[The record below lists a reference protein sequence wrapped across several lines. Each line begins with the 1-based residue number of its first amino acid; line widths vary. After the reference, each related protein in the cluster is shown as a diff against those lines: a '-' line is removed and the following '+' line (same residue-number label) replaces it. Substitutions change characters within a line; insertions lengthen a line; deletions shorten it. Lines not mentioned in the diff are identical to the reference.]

1 MPERFLRCDF
11 PNGKPEPDPHDIIFG
26 FGRRECPGKL
36 VADMELFLAFACSLA
51 VFDIKRPVDERERP
65 IEDKYEFGTTG
76 LLR

>member
-1 MPERFLRCDF
+1 
-11 PNGKPEPDPHDIIFG
+11 
-26 FGRRECPGKL
+26 
-36 VADMELFLAFACSLA
+36 MELFLAFACSLA